1 MGNKINIGGLN
12 MIYCKDDTKKTMSV
26 KEFACEYGI
35 GLNKAYEIVNSN
47 NFPIIKCGRKF
58 LIIKSKVDDWFED
71 NIGRV
76 I

>member
-1 MGNKINIGGLN
+1 MNYYKNNGQ
-12 MIYCKDDTKKTMSV
+12 KTMSV

-35 GLNKAYEIVNSN
+35 GLNKAYEIVNSD

-58 LIIKSKVDDWFED
+58 LIIKSKVDEWFED

>member
-1 MGNKINIGGLN
+1 
-12 MIYCKDDTKKTMSV
+12 MIYYKNDIKKTMSV
-26 KEFACEYGI
+26 KEFAYEYGI
-35 GLNKAYEIVNSN
+35 GLNKAYEIVNSD

-58 LIIKSKVDDWFED
+58 LIIKSKVDDWLED